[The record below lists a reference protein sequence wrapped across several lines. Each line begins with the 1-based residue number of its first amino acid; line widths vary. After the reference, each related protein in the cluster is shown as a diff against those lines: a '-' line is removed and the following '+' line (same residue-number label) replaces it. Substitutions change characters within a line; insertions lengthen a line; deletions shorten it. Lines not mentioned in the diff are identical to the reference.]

1 MTGTMR
7 FAGIA
12 NCGLTSR
19 YGSTRMITSAKVVI
33 ATIPDDQ
40 WDTASYIK
48 DKRDGV
54 HSSHR
59 PLHTLNHPNPNH
71 KPQTT
76 NTMFNVVRNT
86 AARSTRSALYAP
98 MRTYATPP
106 SSNSQTQ
113 QTKEDGA
120 NAVGEGMKK
129 VGKALQVRLL
139 FSSWYVSGSLI
150 FRATDQSERTSTRTE
165 LSDPRP
171 RPLVVHS
178 PATVPL
184 VNSESCFCLDEPST
198 ASSVVG

>member
-12 NCGLTSR
+12 NGGLTSR

-48 DKRDGV
+48 DKREVV
-54 HSSHR
+54 HSSHC
-59 PLHTLNHPNPNH
+59 PLHTLNHPNPYHNH
-71 KPQTT
+71 KPQTP

-139 FSSWYVSGSLI
+139 LI
-150 FRATDQSERTSTRTE
+150 S
-165 LSDPRP
+165 
-171 RPLVVHS
+171 
-178 PATVPL
+178 
-184 VNSESCFCLDEPST
+184 
-198 ASSVVG
+198 